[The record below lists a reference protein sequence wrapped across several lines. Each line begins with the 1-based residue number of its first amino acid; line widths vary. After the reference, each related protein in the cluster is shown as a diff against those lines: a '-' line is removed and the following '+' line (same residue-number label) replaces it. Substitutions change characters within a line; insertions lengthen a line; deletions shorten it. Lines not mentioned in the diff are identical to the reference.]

1 MAIAQIRNTKA
12 AQGIYPAYQDLVVS
26 VSTNQI
32 LANDT
37 TYFYPNG
44 WIDVLNLKMILEVYV
59 DDVLAATL
67 KKPRNEFS
75 NALFNIDSVIQ
86 DYLSTD
92 VNEYIA
98 TDANTRNAIHKT
110 PKYSK
115 NNTSLVKVFLK
126 AGIEYT
132 NSVTGNFFSSVS
144 DTQQTGSGFINAPFF
159 VFNGTQQNRDGE
171 LLDISTYIAAGASS
185 LTLSDYPQGSL
196 STASP
201 QRIRKSDYAT
211 MAFFNGVYKRYDTDA
226 GITSDVNNILVTFRD
241 AAGSSVYSFTQ
252 NNTIALG
259 GSVGTDAMTTD
270 GGLLFRGVGVQNM
283 IDAGLV
289 TLGDITNAVKYTIAY
304 RETGNTTAYA
314 SMVYEIQDEDCKG
327 FETIRLAWLNSL
339 GAWDYY
345 NFTKKSTR
353 DTNSRRTT
361 FTQDYGYALNSPTNA
376 YEQGTNEG
384 GLQAFTN
391 TVTQSIEANTD
402 FISEEIA
409 AVLESLFTSPKVQL
423 QNASGDWENVIVTEK
438 SYTKQ
443 TSTNDKL
450 IQYVIG
456 VQYSH
461 NKTVQKL

>member
-26 VSTNQI
+26 VSTITINP
-32 LANDT
+32 NGT
-37 TYFYPNG
+37 TYIYPQG
-44 WIDVLNLKMILEVYV
+44 WVTVLNLKMILEVYV

-75 NALFNIDSVIQ
+75 NALFNIESVIQ

-92 VNEYIA
+92 VNQYIA
-98 TDANTRNAIHKT
+98 TDSNTRSEIHKT
-110 PKYSK
+110 PRYSK

-132 NSVTGNFFSSVS
+132 NPVDSNFFSLVS
-144 DTQQTGSGFINAPFF
+144 DTQNAGGGFINAPFF

-185 LTLSDYPQGSL
+185 QTLSDYPQGSL

-211 MAFFNGVYKRYDTDA
+211 SAFFNGKFKKFDTDA
-226 GITSDVNNILVTFRD
+226 GTTSDLHNILVTFED

-259 GSVGTDAMTTD
+259 GSVGTDDMTTD

-361 FTQDYGYALNSPTNA
+361 FTQDYGYALNSSSNA